1 MLFFCLLGHPPCS
14 VFCVYI
20 DSLGIH
26 TLPTYIIQSLFS
38 LSPCTPLSCT
48 SPTAIMLPPSTVF
61 TCEARTRQ
69 FPVSVYFFCLPAPF
83 FFSLLSNTL
92 LFCFFCRPPALF
104 FSKEKKMSIF
114 SGVREVFSLHVM
126 LIGHAEPAPSTHQI
140 STTHVAEKTYSCRI

>member
-1 MLFFCLLGHPPCS
+1 MCFFFFCLLGHPPCS

-92 LFCFFCRPPALF
+92 LFFFFVDPPPF
-104 FSKEKKMSIF
+104 FFEGKKNVDFLGSERSF
-114 SGVREVFSLHVM
+114 LSSRYADWSRRTSAVDPSNFYYTRSRENL
-126 LIGHAEPAPSTHQI
+126 
-140 STTHVAEKTYSCRI
+140 